1 MLKCDFKYNYRIMLP
16 VLIIN
21 NIFMNESGFT
31 CHLQFG
37 LLVLLI
43 VTLKFKNTIFFKLKL
58 MF

>member
-1 MLKCDFKYNYRIMLP
+1 
-16 VLIIN
+16 
-21 NIFMNESGFT
+21 MNESGFA

-43 VTLKFKNTIFFKLKL
+43 VTLKFKNTFFFKLKL